1 MGRQICKNM
10 EISLSNGVP
19 QGSILGPLLF
29 LIFFNDITECVQNA
43 EIIKYADD
51 TVLFFPAKDLRTIEV
66 NLSHDIERIAT
77 WFEENELI
85 INLKKGKSE
94 VMLFG
99 TSQKLSKLR
108 DTLQISYRGS
118 CINVTSHYKYLG
130 VDIDS
135 TLNLNSHFDRTY
147 KKATGR
153 LKLLGKLRGQLDE
166 KSAKAIYTS
175 MIVPTVTY
183 NCILQGS
190 LTVNQKHKLSSIVNR
205 AKSIIQ
211 DNQQRDVSL
220 PSLENETKKQ
230 TCFFVKKCLDGVI
243 CDEFKD
249 LLRTAT
255 TQLWYT

>member
-1 MGRQICKNM
+1 
-10 EISLSNGVP
+10 
-19 QGSILGPLLF
+19 
-29 LIFFNDITECVQNA
+29 
-43 EIIKYADD
+43 
-51 TVLFFPAKDLRTIEV
+51 
-66 NLSHDIERIAT
+66 
-77 WFEENELI
+77 
-85 INLKKGKSE
+85 
-94 VMLFG
+94 MLFG
-99 TSQKLSKLR
+99 TSHKLSKLR

-175 MIVPTVTY
+175 MTVPTVTY

-205 AKSIIQ
+205 AKSIIK

-249 LLRTAT
+249 YYELLQHNYGTRNKGISVRILKLRT
-255 TQLWYT
+255 

>member
-1 MGRQICKNM
+1 M
-10 EISLSNGVP
+10 
-19 QGSILGPLLF
+19 
-29 LIFFNDITECVQNA
+29 
-43 EIIKYADD
+43 
-51 TVLFFPAKDLRTIEV
+51 FFPRKDLCTIEV
-66 NLSHDIERIAT
+66 NLSDDIQRIAT

-108 DTLQISYRGS
+108 DTLSISYRGT

-153 LKLLGKLRGQLDE
+153 LKLLGKLRSQLDE

-190 LTVNQKHKLSSIVNR
+190 LTANQKYKLSSIVNR
-205 AKSIIQ
+205 AKSII
-211 DNQQRDVSL
+211 NQRRDVSL

-230 TCFFVKKCLDGVI
+230 TCFFVKKCIDGVI
-243 CDEFKD
+243 CDEFRDYYNLMQHNYGTRNKGISIRIPKMRTEYGKKSVWFNGGKVFNELPVEIRNIENFKIFKD
-249 LLRTAT
+249 KVTDF
-255 TQLWYT
+255 YH

>member
-1 MGRQICKNM
+1 MKQ
-10 EISLSNGVP
+10 SLTYGVP

-43 EIIKYADD
+43 QIKYADD

-66 NLSHDIERIAT
+66 NLSGDIQRIAT

-85 INLKKGKSE
+85 INLKKGKPE

-108 DTLQISYRGS
+108 DTLSISYRGT

-153 LKLLGKLRGQLDE
+153 LKLLGKLRSQLDE

-190 LTVNQKHKLSSIVNR
+190 LTANQKYKLL
-205 AKSIIQ
+205 
-211 DNQQRDVSL
+211 SL
-220 PSLENETKKQ
+220 
-230 TCFFVKKCLDGVI
+230 I
-243 CDEFKD
+243 HI
-249 LLRTAT
+249 
-255 TQLWYT
+255 